1 MAGWE
6 RILTEGDD
14 GNYKNSNI
22 QKATSSALG
31 GVKIGSG
38 VSIDAGGT
46 ISVSAGSDTTVSSMA
61 FDTSS
66 GVLTLTDSAS
76 NTTTVDLDGRFITS
90 QTDTQDLSISGRVIS
105 LVNGGSVTVPASS
118 SNDFTTAHKNKV
130 DFLTVTQA
138 VDLDTMESNIAT
150 NNAKTGITSSQ
161 ASAITANTAKTG
173 ITSSQASAITANT
186 AKVGITTAQA
196 NAITAN
202 TAKTGITSTQA
213 SNISTNNG
221 KVSCTESNVKSIL
234 ASLDSNDTLYI
245 GDAGNDSTISI
256 RGNLT
261 VSGTTTTVNTE
272 EIKLADNFIVLNSNQ
287 TGTPS
292 EHGGIEVE
300 RGSSSNVLLYWREDS
315 DRWLV
320 DTGADYRGEILT
332 TTTQTSNPS
341 TNDNGIGVGHFW
353 YNSSSRGLYVRK
365 T

>member
-150 NNAKTGITSSQ
+150 NNAKTGITSAQ

-186 AKVGITTAQA
+186 AKVGITSSQASAITANTAKVGITTAQA

-202 TAKTGITSTQA
+202 TS
-213 SNISTNNG
+213 
-221 KVSCTESNVKSIL
+221 KVTCDESNVKSVL
-234 ASLDSNDTLYI
+234 AGLNDADTLYI
-245 GDAGNDSTISI
+245 GDGGNDANISI

-261 VSGTTTTVNTE
+261 VTGTTTTVNTE
-272 EIKLADNFIVLNSNQ
+272 TIALADNFILINSNQ
-287 TGTPS
+287 SGTPS

-300 RGSSSNVLLYWREDS
+300 RGSSSNVLLYWREDM

-332 TTTQTSNPS
+332 TNVINQNPS
-341 TNDNGIGVGHFW
+341 TSNNGVGVGHFW
-353 YNSSSRGLYVRK
+353 YNSSARTLYVRK

>member
-150 NNAKTGITSSQ
+150 NNAKTGITS
-161 ASAITANTAKTG
+161 A
-173 ITSSQASAITANT
+173 QASAITANT

-202 TAKTGITSTQA
+202 TS
-213 SNISTNNG
+213 
-221 KVSCTESNVKSIL
+221 KVTCDESNVKSVL
-234 ASLDSNDTLYI
+234 AGLNDADTLYI
-245 GDAGNDSTISI
+245 GDGGNDANISI

-261 VSGTTTTVNTE
+261 VTGTTTTVNTE
-272 EIKLADNFIVLNSNQ
+272 TIALADNFILINSNQ

-300 RGSSSNVLLYWREDS
+300 RGSSSNVLLYWREDM

-332 TTTQTSNPS
+332 TNVINQNPS
-341 TNDNGIGVGHFW
+341 TSNNGVGVGHFW
-353 YNSSSRGLYVRK
+353 YNSSARTLYVRK

>member
-6 RILTEGDD
+6 RILTEADD

-38 VSIDAGGT
+38 VSIDASGT
-46 ISVSAGSDTTVSSMA
+46 ISVSAGSDTTVSSMS
-61 FDTSS
+61 FNTSD
-66 GVLTLTDSAS
+66 GVLTLTDSAG
-76 NTTTVDLDGRFITS
+76 NDTTVDLDGRFITS

-161 ASAITANTAKTG
+161 ASAITANTAKVGITTSQANAITANTAKVG

-202 TAKTGITSTQA
+202 TAKVTCDET
-213 SNISTNNG
+213 
-221 KVSCTESNVKSIL
+221 NVKAVL
-234 ASLDSNDTLYI
+234 AGLNDADTLYI
-245 GDAGNDSTISI
+245 GDSGNDASISI

-261 VSGTTTTVNTE
+261 VTGTTTTVNTE
-272 EIKLADNFIVLNSNQ
+272 TINLADNFILLNSNQ

-320 DTGADYRGEILT
+320 DTGADYRGEIVT
-332 TTTQTSNPS
+332 TNVINSDPSTSN
-341 TNDNGIGVGHFW
+341 NGVGVGHFW
-353 YNSSSRGLYVRK
+353 YNTSSRALYVRK